1 MRKLAAVLACGL
13 VVAATSAFA
22 HDGAKMAMKMD
33 FKAMDTNGDGMIS
46 KDEFM
51 KFHEMMFDKMKKNP
65 AGMVDMKEMEMMHH
79 DMEMMHGKTDGKDNA
94 VMKDK
99 KQK

>member
-1 MRKLAAVLACGL
+1 MRKLAVAVAFGL
-13 VVAATSAFA
+13 IAAAASAFA
-22 HDGAKMAMKMD
+22 QDAAMDMKMD
-33 FKAMDTNGDGMIS
+33 FKAMDKNGDGMIS

-51 KFHEMMFDKMKKNP
+51 KFHEMMFDKMKKNS

-79 DMEMMHGKTDGKDNA
+79 DTQMMHGKTDGKDHA

-99 KQK
+99 KAK